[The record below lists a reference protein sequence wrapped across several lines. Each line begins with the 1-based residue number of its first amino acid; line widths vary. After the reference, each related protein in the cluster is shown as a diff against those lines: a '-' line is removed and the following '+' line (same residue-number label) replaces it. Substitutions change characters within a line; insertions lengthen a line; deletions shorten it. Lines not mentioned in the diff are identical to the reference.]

1 MDRIVFLVGPYY
13 PNFSAVGY
21 CLYQVVKCI
30 RDVYDVEIISFRDD
44 KTHLAQDDIEG
55 VKIRRIETK
64 YMKMR
69 NRPIFARGMLS
80 FLALKLV
87 RVWGALRR
95 LCSRETVDRALVKAY
110 LDELCRLTPRPNVI
124 IPLVFPF
131 ESVLAALEVKERT
144 SDVVEQPYIFDDFVE
159 SGSLHVLNFARDLK
173 RRRHLDLERKMLSS
187 SDAIFSMH
195 PLRSHFFD
203 SFEKS
208 LFDKII
214 FLEHP
219 LLISPVTKIKHVENS
234 ALRLVYTGSLIRN
247 VREPDYL
254 IRLLKSLKVSS
265 PVKVDFYVMGN
276 AADSIKTEQ
285 VGHLYINNF
294 GRVSKFEADAAV
306 QSADILLNMGEAKG
320 KQVSSKIFEYMSTGK
335 PIIHFAFVEH
345 DAVAQIISAYPRAI
359 CIYQSRF
366 DFASDLERIE
376 SFISEMRGL
385 APVPFDEIR
394 AIYPDALPETTANT
408 IRYIAESK
416 LLALRS

>member
-30 RDVYDVEIISFRDD
+30 RDVYNVEIISFRDD
-44 KTHLAQDDIEG
+44 KSYLEQEDIEG

-69 NRPIFARGMLS
+69 NRPIFATRILS
-80 FLALKLV
+80 LLTLNSV
-87 RVWGALRR
+87 RIWGALRR
-95 LCSRETVDRALVKAY
+95 LFSRETVDRALVNAY
-110 LDELCRLTPRPNVI
+110 IDELNRITPRPNVI

-131 ESVLAALEVKERT
+131 ESVLAALEFKERN
-144 SDVVEQPYIFDDFVE
+144 SDVVVLPYIFDDFVD

-173 RRRHLDLERKMLSS
+173 RRRHLNLERKMLSS

-195 PLRSHFFD
+195 PLRSHFLS
-203 SFEKS
+203 SFEKP

-219 LLISPVTKIKHVENS
+219 LLFPPVTKNDHVENS

-247 VREPDYL
+247 VREPEYL

-265 PVKVDFYVMGN
+265 PVQVDFYVMGN
-276 AADSIKTEQ
+276 AAESIKTEQ
-285 VGHLYINNF
+285 VGHIYLNNF

-306 QSADILLNMGEAKG
+306 QAADILLNLGEAKG
-320 KQVSSKIFEYMSTGK
+320 KQVSSKVFEYMSTGK
-335 PIIHFAFVEH
+335 PIIHLAFVEH

-359 CIYQSRF
+359 CINQSRF
-366 DFASDLERIE
+366 DFSSDLKKIE
-376 SFISEMRGL
+376 NFILEMRGL
-385 APVPFDEIR
+385 APLPFDEIK

-408 IRYIAESK
+408 IRSVAERK
-416 LLALRS
+416 LLASRP